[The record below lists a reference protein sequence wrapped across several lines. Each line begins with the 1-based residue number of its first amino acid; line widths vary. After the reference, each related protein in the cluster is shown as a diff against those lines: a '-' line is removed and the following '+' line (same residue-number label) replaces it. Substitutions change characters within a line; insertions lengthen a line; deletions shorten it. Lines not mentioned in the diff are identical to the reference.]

1 MKKILMMLLLVAG
14 FAAFAKA
21 QDTTKV
27 KKTPDERAAQ
37 MGKIMQKRL
46 NLTADQSKQID
57 AILTDRAEQVA
68 AMKGQ
73 KGTKSEKMK
82 VMADADTKI
91 NAILNDDQKKQY
103 AQMKEKML
111 EKRGGLASSSANG
124 STPPPAQ

>member
-1 MKKILMMLLLVAG
+1 MLLLVTG
-14 FAAFAKA
+14 FAALAKA

-37 MGKIMQKRL
+37 MGKMMQKRL

-57 AILTDRAEQVA
+57 AILIDRAEKLD

-73 KGTKSEKMK
+73 KGSRNERMK
-82 VMADADTKI
+82 LMTDADTRI

-103 AQMKEKML
+103 AQMKEKIL
-111 EKRGGLASSSANG
+111 EKRGGLASAPANAN
-124 STPPPAQ
+124 TPPPAP